1 MGTTPQKNSFVT
13 LAEQVSLLNNNAVE
27 IITKMHDV
35 VNSESTV
42 VSVKQTDSNGIDYTY
57 SLPSVGKLQADIT
70 ELNNNVKRL
79 AGLNDNNVHI
89 INGKSTKKIY
99 LSDLN
104 REPNRIDSIDNI
116 TTFNQTNNWFF
127 ESLMNPI
134 LSIKF
139 DLTNKV
145 GNDVDGVISRRY
157 IVKFEKNK
165 NGFTQNGLIA
175 KNSFVS
181 KFVNKTNINLNDFI
195 SWHTNPTNTGT
206 LNYLTPQYDEQY
218 FNFDYQEISDYG
230 LFSIEKQETDKINN
244 KMWYH
249 IYPYRYVSSSGQE
262 KTLKV
267 NDELMLNKQDSVTR
281 YKIIETSSA
290 SSNFRIR
297 VERIEGFD
305 PIPTGTNVLRY
316 YGVPVVKKTVN
327 ISVGFDEY
335 LVIFMKPTNSRNKIK
350 GSLFSQGV
358 GLYTNDLTL
367 DTDSNVSM
375 SQFYM
380 DTVYDYGTLIKDL
393 IKKQIPSE
401 VAVVPDAPTLL
412 NDNFKVVQINKHLTD
427 TEDTKLINEL
437 HSQKNN
443 LKTKLE
449 QINNAIIQKNQD
461 LSVKKYASV
470 SERDKDVA
478 ELAKLIKDQETYTT
492 NYYSITTQL
501 KSKTDIINKVDPKFR
516 IRGFWDIPAAKVQ
529 GGYRDQEV
537 IQFRIQYRYSA
548 KNGTENQT
556 EGYELVT
563 SQSAN
568 QTKTGYFSNWNEIK
582 TDLRKRSYNEATG
595 EWFWEVEEVS
605 NPDTVNI
612 NQLDIAINAGEK
624 IDIRIK
630 SISEVGYPDSI
641 VESPWSNIITLEF
654 PENLNSVMNS
664 NDFVL
669 KQAEQD
675 NIKTEFELT
684 LNSKGLSKHVQ
695 DAFYINESYIAHP
708 DDKIVTNYKD
718 LQGNTYNLRQ
728 YLEFLTNKI
737 ASLESIIYSA
747 KGVLKISVFDGN
759 NEIEVKNNS
768 EVTISVILQNHAK
781 SADGIIYENNLY
793 KISDYYIKIENLSS
807 TSALKFLV
815 TDSYIYG
822 TKGTVVRQNNTR
834 DLVSLV
840 DNNGNLLKQVDGQW
854 LYFCDT
860 LNNSDLYLGDLTDSS
875 GTTFINSVV
884 NPYRN
889 IGLSHLFENPSK
901 IKTSSRPITGLM
913 YGGVNE
919 WFTKPDGLL
928 GTTILPVIKSI
939 NELIPSSKTSLEI
952 SNVEDIKIPL
962 NLYFV
967 LKTHK
972 TNSIND
978 TNKTVNINSL
988 IYTEH
993 SKSIRVRMNPTTLST
1008 PFDFVVNFNIQN
1020 KRM

>member
-27 IITKMHDV
+27 IITKMDEIVRSDSSV
-35 VNSESTV
+35 VT
-42 VSVKQTDSNGIDYTY
+42 VKQTDSNGVDYTY

-79 AGLNDNNVHI
+79 AGLNDNNVHVI
-89 INGKSTKKIY
+89 SGKSTKKIY

-104 REPNRIDSIDNI
+104 REPNRIDNID
-116 TTFNQTNNWFF
+116 TVSTFNQTNNWFF
-127 ESLMNPI
+127 ETLMNPV

-139 DLTNKV
+139 DLTNKI

-157 IVKFEKNK
+157 IVKFEKDK
-165 NGFTQNGLIA
+165 NGFTPNGLTA

-181 KFVNKTNINLNDFI
+181 NFVNKTNINLNDFI
-195 SWHTNPTNTGT
+195 SWHTNPTNIGT
-206 LNYLTPQYDEQY
+206 LNHLTPQYDEQY
-218 FNFDYQEISDYG
+218 FSFDYQEISDYG
-230 LFSIEKQETDKINN
+230 LFSIEKQETDTINN

-249 IYPYRYVSSSGQE
+249 IYPYRYVSASGQE

-290 SSNFRIR
+290 SSNFRVR

-316 YGVPVVKKTVN
+316 YGDPIVKKSVN

-380 DTVYDYGTLIKDL
+380 NTVYDYGTLIKDL

-401 VAVVPDAPTLL
+401 VAVVPDAPALIV
-412 NDNFKVVQINKHLTD
+412 DNFKVVQINTHLTN
-427 TEDTKLINEL
+427 TEDTKLLNDL
-437 HSQKNN
+437 HSQKND

-461 LSVKKYASV
+461 LSVKKYASI

-478 ELAKLIKDQETYTT
+478 ELAKLIKDQGTYTT
-492 NYYSITTQL
+492 NLYSITTQI
-501 KSKTDIINKVDPKFR
+501 KTKTDTINKVDPKFR
-516 IRGFWDIPAAKVQ
+516 VRGFWDIPATKTQA
-529 GGYRDQEV
+529 GYRDQEV

-556 EGYELVT
+556 VGYELT
-563 SQSAN
+563 TATTEN
-568 QTKTGYFSNWNEIK
+568 QTKTGYFSNWIQEK
-582 TDLRKRSYNEATG
+582 TDIRKRSYNEATE
-595 EWFWEVEEVS
+595 EWVWEVEEVS
-605 NPDTVNI
+605 NPETVNI

-641 VESPWSNIITLEF
+641 VESAWSNIITIEF
-654 PENLNSVMNS
+654 PENLNNVMNA
-664 NDFVL
+664 NEYVF

-684 LNSKGLSKHVQ
+684 LDSKGLSKHVQ
-695 DAFYINESYIAHP
+695 DAFYVNETYIAHQ

-718 LQGNTYNLRQ
+718 LQGNSYNLRQ

-737 ASLESIIYSA
+737 ASLEAIIYSA
-747 KGVLKISVFDGN
+747 KGILKVSVFDGN

-768 EVTISVILQNHAK
+768 EITVSVILQNHAK
-781 SADGIIYENNLY
+781 TADGIIYENNLY
-793 KISDYYIKIENLSS
+793 KISDYYIKVQNLSS
-807 TSALKFLV
+807 VSALKFLV
-815 TDSYIYG
+815 IDSYVYG
-822 TKGTVVRQNNTR
+822 TDGTIVRQNKSTN
-834 DLVSLV
+834 LASLV

-860 LNNSDLYLGDLTDSS
+860 LNNNDLYSGNLTDNS
-875 GTTFINSVV
+875 GTTFIDAVV
-884 NPYRN
+884 NPYTN
-889 IGLSHLFENPSK
+889 IGLSDTYVNPSK
-901 IKTSSRPITGLM
+901 TKTSSRPITGYW
-913 YGGVNE
+913 YGNVNE
-919 WFTKPDGLL
+919 WFTKSDGPL
-928 GTTILPVIKSI
+928 GTAIVPVVKTV
-939 NELIPSSKTSLEI
+939 NDLIPPSKTSLEI
-952 SNVEDIKIPL
+952 SNIEDIKIPL
-962 NLYFV
+962 NLYFA
-967 LKTHK
+967 LNTYKT
-972 TNSIND
+972 SDIND

-993 SKSIRVRMNPTTLST
+993 SKSIRVRMNPTTLAA

-1020 KRM
+1020 KRL